1 MKSDEIRQSF
11 LDFFKSKGHTIVKS
25 ASLIPEND
33 PTLLFTNAGMNQF
46 KDVFLG
52 VGTREYKRAADT
64 QKCMRVS
71 GKHNDLE
78 DVGKDGYHHTF
89 FEMLGNWSFGDYY
102 KKEAIEWAWELLTK
116 VWKLP
121 KDKLY
126 ATVHHTDDEAFKLW
140 EEVTDIDKS
149 HILKFGD
156 KDNFWEM
163 GATGPCGPCSEIHI
177 DRGEEACDK
186 KHIEG
191 HKCSVNGGCARFIEL
206 WNLVFIQYNRNED
219 GSLSPLP
226 SKHVDTG
233 MGFERIT
240 SVIQGKISNYDTD
253 IFEPIIS
260 AIENLSGKKFG
271 KDTETPIRVIADH
284 IRTLTFAMS
293 DGVMPSNEGRGY
305 VIRKILRR
313 AIRYGKYLGFEEPF
327 LHKITSSVVEKYK
340 NVFPE
345 LKEREEMVKSLIYSE
360 EEAFYKTIHRGLD
373 KLNEIIDKCHKE
385 NKSIISGSDLFMLY
399 DSLGLPLDF
408 IESIT
413 EDERLKL
420 DKDGFNK
427 LMEEQKERARA
438 NWKNDAFNVEILK
451 GKNIKTTYTGEN
463 KSTDNSKI
471 IFIIQ
476 STYEKDTIKENEEG
490 VIITEKTPFYG
501 EKGGQI
507 GDKGIIS
514 KEDGSTFEVRDT
526 KIFEDAYLH
535 IGKVIKGSF
544 KNGDNVVL
552 TIDEER
558 RKSIARNHTATHLLH
573 KALKKI
579 LGEHVAQAGSLVGPQ
594 GFRFDF
600 THFKAMTKEEIEN
613 VENEVNR
620 AILSTLPVSI
630 SYLPKEEAIKKGAV
644 AIFEE
649 KYGDIVRIVEV
660 ENYSKELCGGSHVKN
675 TGEIGLFKIIS
686 ETSISAGTRRIEA
699 ITAFSSLE
707 NFRKY
712 YNLLNEISI
721 TLNSKEE
728 KILEKI
734 RTTLEELK
742 EKEKEIS
749 DLKNKLLSYELDKII
764 EKCEN
769 YNGVKMLVEILDK
782 TQQELVS
789 ITDIFKSKVD
799 KGIVF
804 LLSKNADRV
813 NIVCGVTKSIID
825 KIKAKEVVSEIAK
838 FLGGGGGGR
847 DDFAQA
853 GGKNPEKINDAL
865 LKAKEIIK
873 NKLS

>member
-1 MKSDEIRQSF
+1 MKSDDIRQSF
-11 LDFFKSKGHTIVKS
+11 LDFFKSKGHTIVPS
-25 ASLIPEND
+25 SSLIPEND

-52 VGTREYKRAADT
+52 LGTREYKRAADT

-121 KDKLY
+121 KDRLY

-140 EEVTDIDKS
+140 AEVTDIDKS

-177 DRGEEACDK
+177 DRGEESCDK

-191 HKCSVNGGCARFIEL
+191 HKCSVNGGCARYIEL

-219 GSLSPLP
+219 GSLTPLP
-226 SKHVDTG
+226 NKHVDTG

-253 IFEPIIS
+253 IFSSIIS
-260 AIENLSGKKFG
+260 AIEDLSGKKFS

-327 LHKITSSVVEKYK
+327 LHKLTQSVVEKYGHI
-340 NVFPE
+340 FPE
-345 LKEREEMVKSLIYSE
+345 VKDRQEMVKSLIFSE

-385 NKSIISGSDLFMLY
+385 NKNIISGADLFMLY

-413 EDERLKL
+413 EDEKLTL
-420 DKDGFNK
+420 DKAGFNK

-438 NWKNDAFNVEILK
+438 NWKNDAFNIELLK
-451 GKNIKTTYTGEN
+451 GKNFKTIYTGEN
-463 KSTDNSKI
+463 KYEDSSKI
-471 IFIIQ
+471 IMIIEDNK
-476 STYEKDTIKENEEG
+476 EKDLIEQNKNG
-490 VIITEKTPFYG
+490 VIITSETPFYG
-501 EKGGQI
+501 EKGGQV
-507 GDKGIIS
+507 GDKGFI
-514 KEDGSTFEVRDT
+514 KKDDGSIFEVNDT
-526 KIFEDAYLH
+526 KIFEDTYIH
-535 IGKVIKGSF
+535 IGKVVKGSF
-544 KNGDNVVL
+544 KKNDTVTLVV
-552 TIDEER
+552 DEER
-558 RKSIARNHTATHLLH
+558 RRSIARNHTATHLLH

-579 LGEHVAQAGSLVGPQ
+579 LGEHVAQAGSLVGPN

-600 THFKAMTKEEIEN
+600 THFKAMSKEEIEM
-613 VENEVNR
+613 VENEVNK
-620 AILSTLPVSI
+620 AILNSLPVSI

-675 TGEIGLFKIIS
+675 TGEIGLFKIVS

-699 ITAFSSLE
+699 ITALSLLDI
-707 NFRKY
+707 FRKNY
-712 YNLLNEISI
+712 MLLNEISI
-721 TLNSKEE
+721 ILNTKED
-728 KILEKI
+728 KILERIKSL
-734 RTTLEELK
+734 LEEIK
-742 EKEKEIS
+742 EKEKEIE
-749 DLKNKLLSYELDKII
+749 DLKTKLLSSELDKII

-769 YNGVKMLVEILDK
+769 YKGVKILAEILDK
-782 TQQELVS
+782 PQNELVS
-789 ITDIFKSKVD
+789 ITDIFKTKID

-804 LLSKNADRV
+804 LLAKNADKV
-813 NIVCGVTKSIID
+813 SIVCGITKNLTD

-853 GGKNPEKINDAL
+853 GGKHTDKIEEAL
-865 LKAKEIIK
+865 IKAKEIVI
-873 NKLS
+873 NKLK